1 MSTKRPSLAKSL
13 TQSVEQ
19 AAHPQSTPPSAAS
32 ADGPASRA
40 PAAAGYRA
48 TTRTGK
54 KKVTAPLNPESHK
67 LLRQLALD
75 NGTTV
80 EALLLEAI
88 RDLFAKHGKPP
99 IV

>member
-1 MSTKRPSLAKSL
+1 MTKRPSLAQSL

-19 AAHPQSTPPSAAS
+19 AARPHSPTSAPPSAEAS
-32 ADGPASRA
+32 ANTPAVTN
-40 PAAAGYRA
+40 YRA
-48 TTRTGK
+48 ATRAGK

-88 RDLFAKHGKPP
+88 RDLFVKHGKPP
-99 IV
+99 IA

>member
-19 AAHPQSTPPSAAS
+19 AAHPQ
-32 ADGPASRA
+32 GPVV
-40 PAAAGYRA
+40 AAAAYDEAQGAVPTAGNYRA
-48 TTRTGK
+48 ATRAGK

-99 IV
+99 IA

>member
-1 MSTKRPSLAKSL
+1 MTTKRPSLAKSL
-13 TQSVEQ
+13 TKSVEQ
-19 AAHPQSTPPSAAS
+19 AAHPQSSVAAATKDEAPAS
-32 ADGPASRA
+32 APATA
-40 PAAAGYRA
+40 NYRA
-48 TTRTGK
+48 ATRVGK

-99 IV
+99 IA

>member
-19 AAHPQSTPPSAAS
+19 AAHPQSSVAAVTNDE
-32 ADGPASRA
+32 APALA
-40 PAAAGYRA
+40 PAAANYRA
-48 TTRTGK
+48 ATRVGK

-88 RDLFAKHGKPP
+88 RDLFVKHGKPP
-99 IV
+99 IA

>member
-19 AAHPQSTPPSAAS
+19 AAHPQSSAAAVTNAEAS
-32 ADGPASRA
+32 ALA
-40 PAAAGYRA
+40 PAAANYRA
-48 TTRTGK
+48 ATRVGK

-99 IV
+99 IA

>member
-1 MSTKRPSLAKSL
+1 MTKRPSLAQSL

-19 AAHPQSTPPSAAS
+19 AARPHSPTSAPPSAEAS
-32 ADGPASRA
+32 ANTPE
-40 PAAAGYRA
+40 
-48 TTRTGK
+48 
-54 KKVTAPLNPESHK
+54 VTAPLNPESHK

-88 RDLFAKHGKPP
+88 RDLFVKHGKPP
-99 IV
+99 IA